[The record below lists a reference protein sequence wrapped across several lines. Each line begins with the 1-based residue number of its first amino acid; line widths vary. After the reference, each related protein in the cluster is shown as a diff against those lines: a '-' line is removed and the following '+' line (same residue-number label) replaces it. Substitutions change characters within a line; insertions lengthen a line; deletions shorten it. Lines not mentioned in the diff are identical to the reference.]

1 MTRKTYRKSLSNLTQ
16 MVDCY
21 LFSLSGWYIMDV
33 EVAFPGRN
41 DFQKQIPSLS
51 GGNYKC
57 MHYIVPTISF
67 QESASKHFEDNAYF
81 QFVAPNRDH
90 HVWNETRITGP
101 RDWHLLISMDPIVPG
116 LKVSCLVGL
125 GEYTP

>member
-1 MTRKTYRKSLSNLTQ
+1 MSLNLVTRKTYRKSLSNLTQ

-33 EVAFPGRN
+33 EVGFPGRN

-57 MHYIVPTISF
+57 MHYIVPAISF
-67 QESASKHFEDNAYF
+67 QESACKTLRR
-81 QFVAPNRDH
+81 Q
-90 HVWNETRITGP
+90 RIFSICGP
-101 RDWHLLISMDPIVPG
+101 KS
-116 LKVSCLVGL
+116 
-125 GEYTP
+125 